1 MEAKS
6 GTVYESFLTKDKI
19 LELLTGTDTSDSSA
33 TSVSFSSS
41 SLSDFRTSTDWMA
54 SFYMPLGN
62 HLALESVAIFP
73 FDTALNTRYGRAGAR
88 LQIFT
93 DFTPLQQIQAGYL
106 SPTDFSK

>member
-6 GTVYESFLTKDKI
+6 GTAYESFLTKDKI
-19 LELLTGTDTSDSSA
+19 LELLTDTSDSST

-106 SPTDFSK
+106 SPSDFSK